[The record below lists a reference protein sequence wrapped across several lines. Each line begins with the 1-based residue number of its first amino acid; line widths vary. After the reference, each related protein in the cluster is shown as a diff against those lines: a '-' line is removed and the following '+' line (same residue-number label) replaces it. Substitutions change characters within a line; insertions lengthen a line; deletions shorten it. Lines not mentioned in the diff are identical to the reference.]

1 MSVNPLA
8 FNYKF
13 TISTLIV
20 AFTILAVY
28 SYTSYNSAKL
38 NEDFLKQE
46 KKLLESQISDILLS
60 YDGLGEKNKSL
71 VLELDNAESRIEVTL
86 DSLVQ
91 LKADVSLIHKY
102 RNQLT
107 HLRKQQNSLIKK
119 GDSFFGANQE
129 LIKQNASITKVLE
142 EQTSLISVL
151 ENEKETLKETLEKGA
166 LISANSF
173 EARAYKLKN
182 SGDQTETYKAS
193 IINNIK
199 VSFIIAKNRLAQ
211 NQGKE
216 LYIQVIGPDN
226 NIVAD
231 KGAVKF
237 DELLLIYSSK
247 IHINYTSKNLDV
259 IANIEIPETLQKGKY
274 HINVFENERRLGGTQ
289 IDLY

>member
-28 SYTSYNSAKL
+28 SYTSYNSAKQ
-38 NEDFLKQE
+38 NENFLKQE

-107 HLRKQQNSLIKK
+107 RLRKQQNSLIKK

-142 EQTSLISVL
+142 EQTSLIYVL
-151 ENEKETLKETLEKGA
+151 ENEKGTLKETLEKGA

>member
-1 MSVNPLA
+1 MSVNSQV
-8 FNYKF
+8 FSYKF
-13 TISTLIV
+13 TVGTLIV
-20 AFTILAVY
+20 AFTILATY

-60 YDGLGEKNKSL
+60 YDSLDETNKSL
-71 VLELDNAESRIEVTL
+71 ISELDNAESRIEVTL

-107 HLRKQQNSLIKK
+107 RLRKQQNSLIKK
-119 GDSFFGANQE
+119 GDSFFGVNQE

-142 EQTSLISVL
+142 QQTSLISVL
-151 ENEKETLKETLEKGA
+151 ENEKETLKETLEKGT

-173 EARAYKLKN
+173 EARAYKLKK

-193 IINNIK
+193 VINNIK
-199 VSFIIAKNRLAQ
+199 VSFIIAENRLAQ

-247 IHINYTSKNLDV
+247 IRVNYTSKNLDV

>member
-8 FNYKF
+8 FSFKF
-13 TISTLIV
+13 TIGTLIV
-20 AFTILAVY
+20 AFTVLAAY

-38 NEDFLKQE
+38 NQDFLKQE

-60 YDGLGEKNKSL
+60 YDSLGEKNE
-71 VLELDNAESRIEVTL
+71 VLISELNSAENRIEVTL
-86 DSLVQ
+86 DSLIQ

-102 RNQLT
+102 RKQLT

-129 LIKQNASITKVLE
+129 LMKHNTSITKVLE
-142 EQTSLISVL
+142 QQTSLISIL
-151 ENEKETLKETLEKGA
+151 ENDKKTLKETLEKGA

-182 SGDQTETYKAS
+182 SGDQMESYKAS
-193 IINNIK
+193 VINNIK
-199 VSFIIAKNRLAQ
+199 VSFIIAENRLAP
-211 NQGKE
+211 NQDKE

-237 DELLLIYSSK
+237 DELLLIYSYK
-247 IHINYTSKNLDV
+247 IRVNYTSKNLDV
-259 IANIEIPETLQKGKY
+259 MANIVIPEILQKGKY
-274 HINVFENERRLGGTQ
+274 HINVFENERRLGSTQ

>member
-13 TISTLIV
+13 TLSTLIV
-20 AFTILAVY
+20 AFTILAAY

-46 KKLLESQISDILLS
+46 KKLLESQISDIILS
-60 YDGLGEKNKSL
+60 YDGLDETNKSL
-71 VLELDNAESRIEVTL
+71 ISELDSAENRIEVTL

-107 HLRKQQNSLIKK
+107 RLRKQQNSLVKK

-129 LIKQNASITKVLE
+129 LIKQNVSIANVLK
-142 EQTSLISVL
+142 QQASLISVL
-151 ENEKETLKETLEKGA
+151 KNEKEILKETLEKGA

-173 EARAYKLKN
+173 KARAYKLKS
-182 SGDQTETYKAS
+182 SGDQMETYKAS
-193 IINNIK
+193 VVNNLK
-199 VSFIIAKNRLAQ
+199 VSFIIGENRLAP
-211 NQGKE
+211 NQDKE

-237 DELLLIYSSK
+237 DDLLLIYSSK
-247 IHINYTSKNLDV
+247 IRVNYTSKNLDV
-259 IANIEIPETLQKGKY
+259 MANIVIPEILQKGKY
-274 HINVFENERRLGGTQ
+274 HINVFENERRLGSTQ